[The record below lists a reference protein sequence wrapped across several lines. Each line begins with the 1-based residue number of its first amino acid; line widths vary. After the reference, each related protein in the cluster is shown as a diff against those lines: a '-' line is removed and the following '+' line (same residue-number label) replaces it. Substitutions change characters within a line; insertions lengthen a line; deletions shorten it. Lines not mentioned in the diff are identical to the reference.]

1 METPVKICEHD
12 LCIYNQD
19 NRCICKYVEID
30 CTGMCSSCIL
40 SNIPKDVQEGY
51 KNKTLKRLGTDYH
64 ERMAELISRA
74 IKNA

>member
-1 METPVKICEHD
+1 
-12 LCIYNQD
+12 
-19 NRCICKYVEID
+19 
-30 CTGMCSSCIL
+30 MCSSCIL